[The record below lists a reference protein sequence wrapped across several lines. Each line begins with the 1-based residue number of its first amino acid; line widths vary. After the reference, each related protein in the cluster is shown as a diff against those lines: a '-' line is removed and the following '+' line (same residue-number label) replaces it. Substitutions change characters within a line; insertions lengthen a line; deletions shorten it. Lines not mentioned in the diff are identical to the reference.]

1 MSTINCLFWNVNN
14 SVVKLM
20 ISMTSGANAENLR
33 QYKSRFFL
41 LIIELTLLEKL
52 KNHLKISNEL
62 HDDVLHYNSHS
73 DKQIHFIVKL

>member
-20 ISMTSGANAENLR
+20 ISMTSGTNTENLR
-33 QYKSRFFL
+33 QYESRFFL
-41 LIIELTLLEKL
+41 LIVGPTLLEKL
-52 KNHLKISNEL
+52 KIHLS
-62 HDDVLHYNSHS
+62 LHYNSHS

>member
-1 MSTINCLFWNVNN
+1 
-14 SVVKLM
+14 
-20 ISMTSGANAENLR
+20 MTSGTNAENLR

-52 KNHLKISNEL
+52 KIHLKISNEL